1 MTLLTLSEAQAIV
14 LSALQKAREM
24 GFEPMTVSVLDASG
38 TLKAMGR
45 EDGSGLVR
53 PDIAFSK
60 AWGTLGM
67 GLPSRELGRRN
78 DLMPNFFGALNIVS
92 QGRVVPMPGGVLI
105 LREGIL
111 VGAVGVTGDT
121 SENDEICAVAGVES
135 AGLTADCAPEPQVRP
150 SEF

>member
-1 MTLLTLSEAQAIV
+1 MTLLTLKEAEAIV
-14 LSALQKAREM
+14 AAGLKKAREM
-24 GFEPMTVSVLDASG
+24 SFEPMTISVLDASG
-38 TLKAMGR
+38 TLKAMSR

-53 PDIAFSK
+53 PDIAFYK
-60 AWGTLGM
+60 ALGTLVM
-67 GLPSRELGRRN
+67 GLPIRELGRRN

-105 LREGIL
+105 LRDGQL

-121 SENDEICAVAGVES
+121 SDNDEVCAIAGIEA
-135 AGLTADCAPEPQVRP
+135 AGLVADYAAEPQVRP

>member
-1 MTLLTLSEAQAIV
+1 MTLLTLKEAEAIV
-14 LSALQKAREM
+14 AAGLKKAREM
-24 GFEPMTVSVLDASG
+24 SFEPMTISVLDASG
-38 TLKAMGR
+38 TLKAMSR

-105 LREGIL
+105 LREGQL
-111 VGAVGVTGDT
+111 VGAVGATGDT
-121 SENDEICAVAGVES
+121 SDNDEVCAIAGIEA
-135 AGLTADCAPEPQVRP
+135 AGLVADYAAEPQVRP

>member
-1 MTLLTLSEAQAIV
+1 MTLLTLREAQAIV
-14 LSALQKAREM
+14 AASLHKARELE
-24 GFEPMTVSVLDASG
+24 FEPMTVSVLDASG

-105 LREGIL
+105 LRDGAV

-121 SENDEICAVAGVES
+121 SDNDEICAVAGIEAV
-135 AGLTADCAPEPQVRP
+135 GLTADYAAEPQIRP